1 MNQQI
6 AVSKGLNT
14 TKTEKCQVCL
24 KSFKSVRG
32 VKIHQGKSG
41 CKIALGHNRFDKSK
55 PEVGDIREPHHSD
68 FSYTNKPEEV
78 ASTSSIEDLSTCSE
92 SKKGGEITLTQEIT
106 SKLRELRKECEILII
121 DDKVEEDIQLS
132 ILAEEA
138 KFTEFT
144 SEDAKATDVTAE
156 SDDDLV
162 ELMNRIEEVEN
173 YDVPEI
179 SGNSLEREF
188 EQGTNIEGTVHE
200 ILESD
205 EETIGIEDI
214 ECIEE
219 FTKIVEVSE
228 QPRKQILQR
237 MPSKKLKKPVRNIPR
252 DQKDLRQWINEDVST
267 KTNVTWKDICRFF
280 CKGEEN
286 DTISQGTY
294 TLRRIDYKSLVGKN
308 YLNDLVIEEYMEIIR
323 ERNLKA
329 GLPSIGAISVF
340 FYPQFNSLSFE
351 EAYLFTER
359 WNNKYDLR
367 QCDIILCPI
376 HRNDH
381 WSLVSIDTKQKIV
394 EYYDSIIGYRKST
407 NAPRLMKRYIEE
419 YYRRK
424 GEKVVFTIKVRNDAP
439 IQENGVDCG
448 VFVCQNA
455 ERIAR
460 RVYVNTRQDEMAGA
474 RKRMMV
480 ELYHR
485 MIMNPDEARPQHL
498 SYLLRTEERR
508 LIQTEPR
515 GHKGS
520 KSVKKARTQQSKIES
535 GPKEQKATRNV
546 TSRDENQAT
555 ISNVARQNREKESN
569 VHATK
574 KDTKL
579 SDRNAQNQRPHD
591 INWPKSNSDEW
602 KRLDEDASK
611 RLKIIM
617 ASPEDLAESHPRV
630 IFNMVMERFGVKERK
645 SNAPTGPSRRQKHIT
660 NLRAEIKLLDKAVKS
675 APEEEKE
682 GIKEIQKEK
691 LRSLRLKKRA
701 ESIRKNRRKFRKNCN
716 EFLSQPYNFSRN
728 LLNPKPKGVL
738 KSTKEEVEEYL
749 HSVHSDPHRD
759 EKQEMTEEMWEHTE
773 PEIDFNNKPPIYSE
787 FLNKLRRTRTKSAP
801 GPNGVPYRVYK
812 RCPEVAKLLYQYL
825 RSMWAKNKVSDTW
838 REAEGV
844 FIPKEENA
852 SSVEKYRTISLLN
865 VEGKLF
871 FSLKS
876 ERILDFALANG
887 YIDTSIQKGGVP
899 GVSGCLEHTAVVSQL
914 IREAKK
920 EKKNLVVTWLDIAN
934 AYGSIPHKFI
944 LKALREAHMPEDVV
958 QLVESYY
965 SNARIRFATK
975 NFTTEWQRVE
985 KGIIT
990 GCTLSVVLFSL
1001 AMTWIVMSVKKETK
1015 GPRLASGNIQ
1025 VNSRLFMDDI
1035 TTTTETIVQTSYLLG
1050 KMIKKLNWAG
1060 LYEKV
1065 PKCRALVIIKGQVS
1079 SRKIEINGKAIQ
1091 PIQEEPVKY
1100 VGKWYNASL
1109 NERKQIEGIVNGVKM
1124 DLKKVEKCRLPGRYK
1139 SWMVQHMMMPR
1150 LMWPLSIYNVPMTT
1164 VEKIQK
1170 LITTSLKRW
1179 LGLPLKL
1186 STACFYSKTSK
1197 LQFPYTELVEEVRV
1211 AKARN
1216 QVTLTNSKDTCI
1228 SGAKI
1233 IIDGGRKVNTPK
1245 EVEEA
1250 EYKLRMKDMTGRGNI
1265 GHEGLGLRKTQY
1277 YHKSSEKE
1285 QRDMVVKEIRN
1296 KEEERRRVK
1305 IIGQGQQGAMTRWEV
1320 PEQRLSHRDI
1330 INTSETRIKFLTK
1343 AVYDLLPTPANKN
1356 KWFGEEAKCNLCNE
1370 RGTLNHILTGC
1381 KTALSQGRYTWR
1393 HNKVLKEIS
1402 DRIKEKAKST
1412 KVVPQKVKSITF
1424 VKEGEKKPER
1434 DHNICNRSYLDTAQ
1448 DWEVR
1453 VDLNGRLRIPTSI
1466 TTTDL
1471 RPDMVLISESTRQL
1485 GIIELTVP
1493 NESRIEVSAELKKAK
1508 YAPIVEEGTRKG
1520 WRVRVW
1526 AVEVGCR
1533 GFPARSLTV
1542 LLRDMGYTGKERKS
1556 LLRMIGNV
1564 AEEASRAI
1572 WSWSNIKEW
1581 GKMK

>member
-1 MNQQI
+1 
-6 AVSKGLNT
+6 
-14 TKTEKCQVCL
+14 
-24 KSFKSVRG
+24 
-32 VKIHQGKSG
+32 
-41 CKIALGHNRFDKSK
+41 
-55 PEVGDIREPHHSD
+55 
-68 FSYTNKPEEV
+68 
-78 ASTSSIEDLSTCSE
+78 
-92 SKKGGEITLTQEIT
+92 
-106 SKLRELRKECEILII
+106 
-121 DDKVEEDIQLS
+121 
-132 ILAEEA
+132 
-138 KFTEFT
+138 
-144 SEDAKATDVTAE
+144 
-156 SDDDLV
+156 
-162 ELMNRIEEVEN
+162 
-173 YDVPEI
+173 
-179 SGNSLEREF
+179 
-188 EQGTNIEGTVHE
+188 
-200 ILESD
+200 
-205 EETIGIEDI
+205 
-214 ECIEE
+214 
-219 FTKIVEVSE
+219 
-228 QPRKQILQR
+228 
-237 MPSKKLKKPVRNIPR
+237 
-252 DQKDLRQWINEDVST
+252 
-267 KTNVTWKDICRFF
+267 
-280 CKGEEN
+280 
-286 DTISQGTY
+286 
-294 TLRRIDYKSLVGKN
+294 
-308 YLNDLVIEEYMEIIR
+308 
-323 ERNLKA
+323 
-329 GLPSIGAISVF
+329 
-340 FYPQFNSLSFE
+340 
-351 EAYLFTER
+351 
-359 WNNKYDLR
+359 
-367 QCDIILCPI
+367 
-376 HRNDH
+376 
-381 WSLVSIDTKQKIV
+381 
-394 EYYDSIIGYRKST
+394 
-407 NAPRLMKRYIEE
+407 
-419 YYRRK
+419 
-424 GEKVVFTIKVRNDAP
+424 
-439 IQENGVDCG
+439 
-448 VFVCQNA
+448 
-455 ERIAR
+455 
-460 RVYVNTRQDEMAGA
+460 
-474 RKRMMV
+474 
-480 ELYHR
+480 
-485 MIMNPDEARPQHL
+485 
-498 SYLLRTEERR
+498 
-508 LIQTEPR
+508 
-515 GHKGS
+515 
-520 KSVKKARTQQSKIES
+520 
-535 GPKEQKATRNV
+535 
-546 TSRDENQAT
+546 
-555 ISNVARQNREKESN
+555 
-569 VHATK
+569 
-574 KDTKL
+574 
-579 SDRNAQNQRPHD
+579 
-591 INWPKSNSDEW
+591 
-602 KRLDEDASK
+602 
-611 RLKIIM
+611 
-617 ASPEDLAESHPRV
+617 
-630 IFNMVMERFGVKERK
+630 
-645 SNAPTGPSRRQKHIT
+645 
-660 NLRAEIKLLDKAVKS
+660 
-675 APEEEKE
+675 
-682 GIKEIQKEK
+682 
-691 LRSLRLKKRA
+691 
-701 ESIRKNRRKFRKNCN
+701 
-716 EFLSQPYNFSRN
+716 
-728 LLNPKPKGVL
+728 
-738 KSTKEEVEEYL
+738 
-749 HSVHSDPHRD
+749 
-759 EKQEMTEEMWEHTE
+759 
-773 PEIDFNNKPPIYSE
+773 
-787 FLNKLRRTRTKSAP
+787 
-801 GPNGVPYRVYK
+801 
-812 RCPEVAKLLYQYL
+812 
-825 RSMWAKNKVSDTW
+825 
-838 REAEGV
+838 
-844 FIPKEENA
+844 
-852 SSVEKYRTISLLN
+852 
-865 VEGKLF
+865 
-871 FSLKS
+871 
-876 ERILDFALANG
+876 
-887 YIDTSIQKGGVP
+887 
-899 GVSGCLEHTAVVSQL
+899 
-914 IREAKK
+914 
-920 EKKNLVVTWLDIAN
+920 
-934 AYGSIPHKFI
+934 
-944 LKALREAHMPEDVV
+944 
-958 QLVESYY
+958 
-965 SNARIRFATK
+965 
-975 NFTTEWQRVE
+975 
-985 KGIIT
+985 
-990 GCTLSVVLFSL
+990 
-1001 AMTWIVMSVKKETK
+1001 
-1015 GPRLASGNIQ
+1015 
-1025 VNSRLFMDDI
+1025 MDDI
-1035 TTTTETIVQTSYLLG
+1035 TTTTETIVQTSHLLG

-1250 EYKLRMKDMTGRGNI
+1250 ECKLRMKDMTGRGNI